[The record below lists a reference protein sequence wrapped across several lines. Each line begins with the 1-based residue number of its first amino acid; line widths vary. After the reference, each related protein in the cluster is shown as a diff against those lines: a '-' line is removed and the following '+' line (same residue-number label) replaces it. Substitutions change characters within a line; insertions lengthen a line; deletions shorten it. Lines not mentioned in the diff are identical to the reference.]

1 MGPESRILIDELVVA
16 AKGSPLLPVQ
26 MDMLMML
33 NVGAAERTLEQ
44 WQALLD
50 QAGLKIENKYQYTE
64 ISADTLLVV
73 VPK

>member
-1 MGPESRILIDELVVA
+1 MDKDSRILIDELVLA
-16 AKGSPLLPVQ
+16 AKGSPLLPLQ
-26 MDMLMML
+26 MDILMML

-44 WQALLD
+44 WQALFD

-73 VPK
+73 AQK